1 MEMVVGSDKVDR
13 LHIDQCVLSAYDQI
27 ENFCDCV
34 YTNLRSLDRKSKLSD
49 EVSEVVSSLVFAA
62 SRCGELSELHR
73 MRVLFKKYF
82 GDEFERSVELL
93 PGNFLNSQIAY
104 NLEDNSVAND
114 EKLQLITKIFK
125 EHTLCL
131 EANQINEQN
140 LVPQCRQLQ
149 VEKVCEPRKKD
160 DELLGSRFGEIRDM
174 NRKYEMQVSK
184 MKDMFW
190 RIGSRFSIPNSRDL
204 VAFRFKAHDGSSNR
218 SRSEGSPPI
227 KETDIKN
234 LDNVEDRSSTN
245 GEDFRGKHK
254 ANGSQLLNRS
264 LSSKRFVK
272 KNLAQRS
279 AAMIKKDAVRRKH
292 DGLLHESR
300 RNHQNML
307 SREDLSMRD
316 SNSERR
322 HVTSSFSDKKKEDV
336 KPRLSYVHPKLPD
349 YDELVTTFA
358 EYKEEYMKSN
368 SSNRNLR
375 KWMRQ

>member
-1 MEMVVGSDKVDR
+1 MFSKSLIKRARIQVLIQKNRREAIVRQSRDDIAQLLICGQLDDALARVDR
-13 LHIDQCVLSAYDQI
+13 LHNDQCVLSAYDQI

-34 YTNLRSLDRKSKLSD
+34 YTNLRSLDRKSKLSE
-49 EVSEVVSSLVFAA
+49 EVSEAVSSLVFAA

-93 PGNFLNSQIAY
+93 PGNFVNSQIAVENEGY
-104 NLEDNSVAND
+104 VLENWV
-114 EKLQLITKIFK
+114 EIFD
-125 EHTLCL
+125 
-131 EANQINEQN
+131 
-140 LVPQCRQLQ
+140 PQFQGFGG
-149 VEKVCEPRKKD
+149 
-160 DELLGSRFGEIRDM
+160 LG
-174 NRKYEMQVSK
+174 
-184 MKDMFW
+184 
-190 RIGSRFSIPNSRDL
+190 
-204 VAFRFKAHDGSSNR
+204 FKAHDGSSNR

-254 ANGSQLLNRS
+254 ANGSQSLNRS

-272 KNLAQRS
+272 KNLSQRS

-349 YDELVTTFA
+349 YDELVTTFT
-358 EYKEEYMKSN
+358 EYKKEYMKSN